1 MVVGVII
8 TAIVGVLLIVLG
20 YLVWKKEKISL
31 LHDYHYN
38 NVSQED
44 KEAFCAMSGK
54 GLVAIGAGLLITAV
68 LLGVTHSALSF
79 IAFGVGL
86 VVGMALLIGAEARY
100 NKK

>member
-8 TAIVGVLLIVLG
+8 TVIVGVLLIVLG

-38 NVSQED
+38 NVSEED
-44 KEAFCAMSGK
+44 KRAFCTLSG
-54 GLVAIGAGLLITAV
+54 IGLLIMGAGILIAAV
-68 LLGVTHSALSF
+68 LLGVTGSVLSF
-79 IAFGVGL
+79 IAVGVGL
-86 VVGMALLIGAEARY
+86 AVGMALLIRAARY